1 MHPIGKGFMIATA
14 VATMAIGGSL
24 QAMAQDKAQSEP
36 VKCAGLN
43 ACKGQGSCKSAG
55 NDCKGKNACK
65 GTSYLETKTVGG
77 VRPSAAGPPRSSPR
91 WRSRCRTWAT
101 ASVCGRRTSRGSGTA
116 PRAST
121 GSR

>member
-1 MHPIGKGFMIATA
+1 MHPISKGFMIATA

-43 ACKGQGSCKSAG
+43 ACKGQGSCKSAS

-65 GTSYLETKTVGG
+65 GTSFVETKTVADCNQRGG
-77 VRPSAAGPPRSSPR
+77 TPRK
-91 WRSRCRTWAT
+91 
-101 ASVCGRRTSRGSGTA
+101 
-116 PRAST
+116 
-121 GSR
+121 

>member
-1 MHPIGKGFMIATA
+1 MHPVSKGFMIATA

-43 ACKGQGSCKSAG
+43 ACKGQGAARRRQRLQGQERLQGHELRRDEDRSGVQSARRV
-55 NDCKGKNACK
+55 A
-65 GTSYLETKTVGG
+65 EEV
-77 VRPSAAGPPRSSPR
+77 AR

-101 ASVCGRRTSRGSGTA
+101 ASGSGRRISRGSGTA

>member
-1 MHPIGKGFMIATA
+1 MHPISKGFMIATA

-65 GTSYLETKTVGG
+65 GTSFVETKT
-77 VRPSAAGPPRSSPR
+77 AAECNQKG
-91 WRSRCRTWAT
+91 
-101 ASVCGRRTSRGSGTA
+101 GTA
-116 PRAST
+116 KK
-121 GSR
+121 

>member
-55 NDCKGKNACK
+55 NDCKGKVQ
-65 GTSYLETKTVGG
+65 S
-77 VRPSAAGPPRSSPR
+77 
-91 WRSRCRTWAT
+91 
-101 ASVCGRRTSRGSGTA
+101 
-116 PRAST
+116 
-121 GSR
+121 